1 MDGLTDSAKG
11 EAFEDMKRELRVFEN
26 EQRRRLGLEPGPE
39 QWLDVNPQRFTR
51 EQRSRT
57 TLLFGG
63 FTSLHD
69 VFIESGLKALGYRAK
84 ALPSPDNDA
93 LQCGKEFGNR
103 GQCNP
108 AYFTVG
114 NLIRYLKKLRDIEGM
129 SAEEIRETYLFAT
142 LGACGPC
149 RFGTYLTEYRK
160 ALRDAGFDGFRVL
173 DIRKFGQHKRAPDH
187 TGLALDARFAAVF
200 FKCLMLGDV
209 LNAMGYRT
217 RPYELVAGATD
228 AALEDCKT
236 IVCEALANRRS
247 VVKALRRCRK
257 VFARVAVD
265 WLQPKPKVAI
275 IGEFW
280 AMTTEG
286 EGNYRLQRFLE
297 AEGAECE
304 IQLVTAFVLYEVWIL
319 RFDIRERMLLRGSEK
334 EHRES
339 GPSAPVLTLALLR
352 LARWSIRYFFA
363 RYARAVGLRGYRLP
377 DMDHL
382 ADVGRAWYPNELH
395 GGEGHVEVAEV
406 IESAIRK
413 TANMVVSVKPFGC
426 MPSSGVSDGIQAAV
440 TARYPEANF
449 CAVETS
455 GDGAVSVYS
464 RIQMALFRARAKA
477 LDEFEQALAA
487 AGTNVEAANTRVLA
501 RRGPWTA
508 LHYPRHVA
516 ANTAAN
522 AVYELAAVS
531 PPVDA
536 CHYRELR
543 PAGMLPRNASKN
555 ADLVQPVS
563 GGTRPPPA
571 GKQGS

>member
-1 MDGLTDSAKG
+1 MDSLRDIAEG
-11 EAFEDMKRELRVFEN
+11 EVCEAIERELRVFEK
-26 EQRRRLGLEPGPE
+26 EQCRRLGLEPGPE
-39 QWLDVNPQRFTR
+39 QWIDANPQRFTR
-51 EQRSRT
+51 EQRSHT
-57 TLLFGG
+57 ILLFGG

-69 VFIESGLKALGYRAK
+69 EFIEAGLKALGYRGK
-84 ALPSPDNDA
+84 ALPNPGNDA

-114 NLIRYLKKLRDIEGM
+114 NLIRYLKRLREVEGM
-129 SAEEIRETYLFAT
+129 TVEEIRDKYLFAT

-149 RFGTYLTEYRK
+149 RFGAYVTEYRK

-173 DIRKFGQHKRAPDH
+173 DIRKYGQHKRSPDH

-200 FKCLMLGDV
+200 FKCQMLADV

-217 RPYELVAGATD
+217 RPYEIVAGATD
-228 AALEDCKT
+228 AALEDCKA

-247 VVKALRRCRK
+247 VVRALRRCRK
-257 VFARVAVD
+257 VLAGVEVD

-297 AEGAECE
+297 AEGAECR
-304 IQLVTAFVLYEVWIL
+304 IQLITAFVLYEIWIL
-319 RFDIRERMLLRGSEK
+319 GFDIRERMLLQGNER

-339 GPSAPVLTLALLR
+339 GPSSPVLALALLR
-352 LARWSIRYFFA
+352 LARWSIKYFFG

-382 ADVGRAWYPNELH
+382 ADLANAWYPNQLH
-395 GGEGHVEVAEV
+395 GGEGHIEVAEV
-406 IESAIRK
+406 IESTIRK

-440 TARYPEANF
+440 IARYPEVNF

-464 RIQMALFRARAKA
+464 RIQMALFKARAKA
-477 LDEFEQALAA
+477 QDEFDEALAA
-487 AGTNVEAANTRVLA
+487 AGIDAEEANARAMA
-501 RRGPWTA
+501 RRGLWSA
-508 LHYPRHVA
+508 LHYPRHMA
-516 ANTAAN
+516 ASTAAN
-522 AVYELAAVS
+522 AVHKLAGH
-531 PPVDA
+531 
-536 CHYRELR
+536 CHINRL
-543 PAGMLPRNASKN
+543 
-555 ADLVQPVS
+555 
-563 GGTRPPPA
+563 A
-571 GKQGS
+571 GK